1 MLCVPER
8 APLAV
13 GGESVLAAVVRRLVS
28 TMRQ

>member
-8 APLAV
+8 AAAAA
-13 GGESVLAAVVRRLVS
+13 GGGADLAVVRRLVS